1 MYELR
6 SQIQER
12 VRAARTSLVEARATG
27 DDYLATVREGEID
40 ALARVAAEH
49 DLTIPELDRGPA
61 PSAS

>member
-12 VRAARTSLVEARATG
+12 VRAARTSLVEARAAG
-27 DDYLATVREGEID
+27 DDYLATVREGELD

-49 DLTIPELDRGPA
+49 DLTIPELDRG
-61 PSAS
+61 SAASRA